1 MCAAEFLVAQIIY
14 LVWEYKLG
22 RMSKMKTFSKKL
34 KISAL
39 LAFLVLMLTS
49 CSFSVLD
56 DKDTLKVGMECSYAP
71 FNWIQPNSKNE
82 AERIAGGW
90 YACGYDVYMAQEIA
104 KKLGK
109 KLEVVKIDWDGLLP
123 ALTSGKIDAIIAGM
137 SATEERKKA
146 IDFTDNYY
154 SSDVVIVVKKSGRFS
169 GAKSLKDFEG
179 AKITGQLSTVHYDF
193 IDQIPGVNKETALE
207 DFSSMVAAV
216 NAGKIDGYISEKPA
230 ALVAVHMNNSLE
242 CVEFEKGKGFEFSQD
257 ETAIAIGVKKGSHL
271 REEINL
277 ALGEISE
284 ETRTNFMNKAIGG
297 ATF

>member
-1 MCAAEFLVAQIIY
+1 
-14 LVWEYKLG
+14 
-22 RMSKMKTFSKKL
+22 MKIFGKKL

-39 LAFLVLMLTS
+39 LIFLVLILTS
-49 CSFSVLD
+49 CSFNVSD
-56 DKDTLKVGMECSYAP
+56 DTDTLKVGMECSYAP
-71 FNWIQPNSKNE
+71 FNWIQPTSKNQ
-82 AERIAGGW
+82 AEKISGGW
-90 YACGYDVYMAQEIA
+90 YACGYDVYMAKEIA

-154 SSDVVIVVKKSGRFS
+154 SSDVVIVVKKNGKYS
-169 GAKSLKDFEG
+169 GAKSLEDFKG
-179 AKITGQLSTVHYDF
+179 ARITGQLSTVHYEF
-193 IDQIPGVNKETALE
+193 IDQIPEVIKETALE

-230 ALVAVHMNNSLE
+230 ALVAVHTNASLE
-242 CVEFEKGKGFEFSQD
+242 CIEFEKEKGFKFSQN
-257 ETAIAIGVKKGSHL
+257 ETAIAIGIKKGSSL
-271 REEINL
+271 KEKINF
-277 ALGEISE
+277 ALGEIDE
-284 ETRTNFMNKAIGG
+284 ETRINLMNKAIGG

>member
-1 MCAAEFLVAQIIY
+1 M
-14 LVWEYKLG
+14 WG
-22 RMSKMKTFSKKL
+22 RMFKL
-34 KISAL
+34 KIFKRKLNIGVL
-39 LAFLVLMLTS
+39 LVFLVLILTS
-49 CSFSVLD
+49 CFSGISD
-56 DKDTLKVGMECSYAP
+56 DTNTLKVGMECSYAP
-71 FNWIQPNSKNE
+71 FNWIQPTSKND
-82 AERIAGGW
+82 AEKIAGGW
-90 YACGYDVYMAQEIA
+90 YACGYDVYMAREIA

-154 SSDVVIVVKKSGRFS
+154 SSDIVIVVKKNGKYS
-169 GAKSLKDFEG
+169 GAKSLEDFKG
-179 AKITGQLSTVHYDF
+179 AKITGQLSTVHYEF
-193 IDQIPGVNKETALE
+193 IDQIPDVNKETALE

-230 ALVAVHMNNSLE
+230 ALVAVHTNTSLE

-257 ETAIAIGVKKGSHL
+257 ETAIAIGVKKGSNL
-271 REEINL
+271 REKINS
-277 ALGEISE
+277 ALGKISE
-284 ETRTNFMNKAIGG
+284 ETRTYLMNKAIGG